1 MSHANA
7 PLTPV
12 GHLLMDR
19 KVEAGML
26 QAHVARQ
33 MRLSRGAVSKRWNR
47 YVAEGEAGLVD
58 RSSRPRRCPGRTPVS
73 VEERICWLR
82 RSTRRGPVYLS
93 ARTPVPAST
102 GWRIRQRNGLNRLSC
117 IDGPTG
123 RVIRRYERS
132 SPGELAPRHQQG
144 RPDPTRGRLKSARPR
159 QPQSQALQ
167 AHPGGLHLPT
177 RRHRRPL
184 ARRLRRG
191 PRQRDR
197 QNVGEV
203 LAAGPRLV
211 LVKRH
216 GCR

>member
-12 GHLLMDR
+12 GRLLMVR
-19 KVEAGML
+19 RVEAGMP
-26 QAHVARQ
+26 QAHVACQ
-33 MRLSRGAVSKRWNR
+33 MRLSRGTVAKWWNR

-58 RSSRPRRCPGRTPVS
+58 RSSRPHRCPGRNPVS
-73 VEERICWLR
+73 VEERICRLR
-82 RSTRRGPVYLS
+82 RSTRRGPVYLG
-93 ARTPVPAST
+93 ARTGVAAST
-102 GWRIRQRNGLNRLSC
+102 VWRILQRDGLNRLSC

-132 SPGELAPRHQQG
+132 APGER
-144 RPDPTRGRLKSARPR
+144 RLDINKVGQIP
-159 QPQSQALQ
+159 
-167 AHPGGLHLPT
+167 PGGGWRIHGRGSPAAK
-177 RRHRRPL
+177 RKRRPVGYTYL
-184 ARRLRRG
+184 HVAIDDHSRVALRRS

-197 QNVGEV
+197 QDPRRV

-216 GCR
+216 ARR